1 MTALRL
7 LAVAACAVVFTS
19 CSSSV
24 DMPKGNSKG
33 YTSARLVKRA
43 PDSPAITSSREKRVH
58 NLIQGNIQ
66 AQFKARGM
74 GYNAPHADLVVG
86 YMVVYQDNAMTTSFD
101 DYFGFGRGG
110 REILDVAHKKGVID
124 GNRPDY
130 FERAG
135 LVVDVIDA
143 KTNKLIFRNVSVGDI
158 VNGASDAQRK
168 KIIADAVSEAL
179 TPFFK

>member
-1 MTALRL
+1 MTSLRL

-24 DMPKGNSKG
+24 DMPKGDSKG

-43 PDSPAITSSREKRVH
+43 PDSRAITSSREKRVH
-58 NLIQGNIQ
+58 SLIQSNIQ

-101 DYFGFGRGG
+101 DYFGNGRDGG
-110 REILDVAHKKGVID
+110 GILEVAHKKGVID

-143 KTNKLIFRNVSVGDI
+143 KTNKLVFRNVSVGDI
-158 VNGASDAQRK
+158 VTGATDAQRK
-168 KIIADAVSEAL
+168 KIIANAVSEAL

>member
-7 LAVAACAVVFTS
+7 LAVAACAAVFTS
-19 CSSSV
+19 CSSSI
-24 DMPKGNSKG
+24 DMPKGNSRG

-43 PDSPAITSSREKRVH
+43 PNSPAITSSREKRVH
-58 NLIQGNIQ
+58 NLIQGNIK

-74 GYNAPHADLVVG
+74 GYNAPNADLVVG

-101 DYFGFGRGG
+101 DYFGYGRDSHK
-110 REILDVAHKKGVID
+110 ILDVAHKKGVID

-135 LVVDVIDA
+135 LIVDVVDT
-143 KTNKLIFRNVSVGDI
+143 KTNKLVYRNVSVGDL
-158 VNGASDAQRK
+158 VNGASDVERK
-168 KIIADAVSEAL
+168 DIIAAAVNEAL
-179 TPFFK
+179 VPFFK